1 MDEYFGWKV
10 FETFDRQTRSMCIRE
25 RERERAKMRHNANK
39 KQPFKELNW
48 IFNFMLESIAVYDQ
62 NTFACSKAI
71 EKNTHISWDF
81 WIAALWLD
89 VIQMIGWCIFISSFF
104 AVNFS
109 CASIEIWQSI

>member
-1 MDEYFGWKV
+1 M

-25 RERERAKMRHNANK
+25 REREREKMRHNANK

-71 EKNTHISWDF
+71 EKKIR
-81 WIAALWLD
+81 
-89 VIQMIGWCIFISSFF
+89 IFLATFELRLCGLMLF
-104 AVNFS
+104 K
-109 CASIEIWQSI
+109 